1 MFKRKK
7 IGQLLIEAGHI
18 GEKELNIALAEQKKR
33 GKRIGQVLIELGYL
47 TEDKLLPVLGK
58 QLKVP
63 FVDLTKTEIKP
74 DVLKMVPEKICRK
87 HILVPIS
94 FENNQLMIGMADPLD
109 VFIIDEIQFQNNC
122 EVIRAICSENQIADT
137 TDKLYVAGAMADA
150 LNALTSADSGD
161 GASDASALDGLKKA
175 SEETPIIKLVNL
187 VLTSAVQ
194 KGASDIHIEPDEGE
208 LRVRL
213 RIDGTLQVAMN
224 LQPEALPSVMSRIK
238 ILSGMDISERR
249 IPQDGRIQMV
259 IMDKPIDFRVN
270 TIPTAWGEKACLRIL
285 DKSNVNVQLEQM
297 GFTPTNYAMIKKA
310 IHSPNGMCLVTG
322 PTGSGKTTTL
332 YSCLNAIRGTDINIC
347 TVENPVEYK
356 LKLINQ
362 VQVRPEIDLT
372 FASVLRAFLRQDP
385 DVIMLGEIRD
395 NETASIATEA
405 ALTGHLVFATLHT
418 NDAPS
423 TAIRLVDM
431 GVEPF
436 LVSSAL
442 LCIVSQRLARRVC
455 KFCKDVDTTITPETI
470 SDLGLPPEAINE
482 TYYRG
487 KGCDKCAKTGYKGR
501 VGVHEVMYT
510 HENIRRMIIQKVGP
524 DDLKAEA
531 LRLGMKSLKDDVVV
545 KFQQGLTTPEEVFAL
560 ARSD

>member
-47 TEDKLLPVLGK
+47 TDEKLLPTLGK

-63 FVDLTKTEIKP
+63 YVDLSKVDIKP
-74 DVLKMVPEKICRK
+74 EVLKMVPEKICRK

-109 VFIIDEIQFQNNC
+109 VFIVDEIQFQNNC
-122 EVIRAICSENQIADT
+122 EVIRAICSENQIAET

-150 LNALTSADSGD
+150 LNALSVGDEGSSG
-161 GASDASALDGLKKA
+161 GSNSALDGLKKA

-213 RIDGTLQVAMN
+213 RIDGTLQVSMN

-249 IPQDGRIQMV
+249 IPQDGRIQMT

-285 DKSNVNVQLEQM
+285 DKSNVNVQLDQM
-297 GFTPTNYAMIKKA
+297 GFTPFNFGLVKKA
-310 IHSPNGMCLVTG
+310 ISSPNGMCLVTG

-332 YSCLNAIRGTDINIC
+332 YSCLNAIKGPDINIC

-356 LKLINQ
+356 LKFINQ
-362 VQVRPEIDLT
+362 VQVRPEIELT

-395 NETASIATEA
+395 EETASIAVEA

-470 SDLGLPPEAINE
+470 SDLGLPPEAINQ

-487 KGCDKCAKTGYKGR
+487 KGCEKCGKTGYKGR

-510 HENIRRMIIQKVGP
+510 HENLRRMIIQKVGP

-531 LRLGMKSLKDDVVV
+531 LRLGMKSLKDDIVV

>member
-18 GEKELNIALAEQKKR
+18 GEKELNIALTEQKKR
-33 GKRIGQVLIELGYL
+33 AKRIGQVLVELGYL

-63 FVDLTKTEIKP
+63 FVDLSKTEISP

-87 HILVPIS
+87 HNLVPIS
-94 FENNQLMIGMADPLD
+94 FDGKNLMIGMADPLQ
-109 VFIIDEIQFQNNC
+109 VFIIDEIQFQNQC
-122 EVIRAICSENQIADT
+122 EVIRAICSENQINDA
-137 TDKLYVAGAMADA
+137 TDRLYVAGAMADA
-150 LNALTSADSGD
+150 LSAMADEATSDNS
-161 GASDASALDGLKKA
+161 SAIDGLKKA

-187 VLTSAVQ
+187 ILTSAVQ

-208 LRVRL
+208 LRVRF
-213 RIDGTLQVAMN
+213 RIDGSLLVAMN

-249 IPQDGRIQMV
+249 IPQDGRIQMT
-259 IMDKPIDFRVN
+259 ILDKPIDFRVN
-270 TIPTAWGEKACLRIL
+270 TIPTSWGEKACLRIL
-285 DKSNVNVQLEQM
+285 DKSNVNVQLDQM
-297 GFTPTNYAMIKKA
+297 GLTPYNYNLLKKA
-310 IHSPNGMCLVTG
+310 IISPNGMCLVTG

-332 YSCLNAIRGTDINIC
+332 YSCLNAIKGPDINIC

-356 LKLINQ
+356 LRFINQ
-362 VQVRPEIDLT
+362 VQVRPEIDLN
-372 FASVLRAFLRQDP
+372 FATVLRAFLRQDP

-395 NETASIATEA
+395 AETAGIAVEA

-423 TAIRLVDM
+423 TPIRLVDM

-436 LVSSAL
+436 LVASAM

-455 KFCKDVDTTITPETI
+455 KFCKDVDDTVTPETI
-470 SDLGLPPEAINE
+470 QNLGLPPEAVNA

-487 KGCDKCAKTGYKGR
+487 KGCEKCAKTGYKGR
-501 VGVHEVMYT
+501 LGIHEVMYT
-510 HENIRRMIIQKVGP
+510 HEKLRRMIITKVGP
-524 DDLKAEA
+524 DDLKTEA
-531 LRLGMKSLKDDVVV
+531 IKLGMKTLMEDVVT

-560 ARSD
+560 SRSD

>member
-18 GEKELNIALAEQKKR
+18 GEKELNIGLAEQKKR

-47 TEDKLLPVLGK
+47 SEDKLLPILGK

-63 FVDLTKTEIKP
+63 FVDLSKVEVLP
-74 DVLKMVPEKICRK
+74 EVLKMVPEKICRK
-87 HILVPIS
+87 HNLLPIS
-94 FENNQLMIGMADPLD
+94 FNDGTLMIGMADPLD

-122 EVIRAICSENQIADT
+122 EVVRAICSENQIAEKT
-137 TDKLYVAGAMADA
+137 EQLYVAGAMAEA
-150 LNALTSADSGD
+150 LNALSMGD
-161 GASDASALDGLKKA
+161 DGGDDGGALDSLKKA

-187 VLTSAVQ
+187 ILTSAVQ

-213 RIDGTLQVAMN
+213 RIDGTLRVAMN

-259 IMDKPIDFRVN
+259 ILDKPIDFRVN
-270 TIPTAWGEKACLRIL
+270 TIPVAWGEKACLRIL
-285 DKSNVNVQLEQM
+285 DKSNVNVQLDQM
-297 GFTPTNYAMIKKA
+297 GFTPTNFDMVKRA

-332 YSCLNAIRGTDINIC
+332 YSCLNGIKGPDLNIC

-356 LKLINQ
+356 IKFINQ
-362 VQVRPEIDLT
+362 VQVRHEIELT
-372 FASVLRAFLRQDP
+372 FSKVLRAFLRQDP

-395 NETASIATEA
+395 EETAGIAVEA

-442 LCIVSQRLARRVC
+442 LCIVSQRLGRRVC
-455 KFCKDVDTTITPETI
+455 KFCKDVDNEITPETI
-470 SDLGLPPEAINE
+470 KDLGLPPEAINE

-487 KGCDKCAKTGYKGR
+487 KGCEKCGKTGYKGR
-501 VGVHEVMYT
+501 VGIHEVMYT
-510 HENIRRMIIQKVGP
+510 SESLRRMIIQKVGP
-524 DDLKAEA
+524 DDLKNEA
-531 LRLGMKSLKDDVVV
+531 IRLGMKTLKDDAVT
-545 KFQQGLTTPEEVFAL
+545 KFQQGITTPEEVFAL

>member
-18 GEKELNIALAEQKKR
+18 GEKELNIGLAEQKKR

-47 TEDKLLPVLGK
+47 SEDKLLPILGK

-63 FVDLTKTEIKP
+63 FVDLSKVEIKP

-94 FENNQLMIGMADPLD
+94 FDGKSLMIGMADPLD

-122 EVIRAICSENQIADT
+122 EVVRAICSENQIADA
-137 TDKLYVAGAMADA
+137 TDRLYVAGAMADA
-150 LNALTSADSGD
+150 LNALASGEGDDGVDSG
-161 GASDASALDGLKKA
+161 ALDGLKKA

-213 RIDGTLQVAMN
+213 RIDGSLLIAMN

-249 IPQDGRIQMV
+249 LPQDGRIQMV

-285 DKSNVNVQLEQM
+285 DKSNVNVLLEQM
-297 GFTPTNYAMIKKA
+297 GFTPTNFTMLKKA
-310 IHSPNGMCLVTG
+310 IGSPNGMCLVTG

-332 YSCLNAIRGTDINIC
+332 YSCLNAIKGPDLNIC

-356 LKLINQ
+356 LKFINQ
-362 VQVRPEIDLT
+362 VQVRPEIDLNFST
-372 FASVLRAFLRQDP
+372 VLRAFLRQDP

-395 NETASIATEA
+395 EETASIAVEA

-455 KFCKDVDTTITPETI
+455 KFCKDVDTSITPETI
-470 SDLGLPPEAINE
+470 ADLGLPPEAINE

-487 KGCDKCAKTGYKGR
+487 KGCDKCGKTGYKGR
-501 VGVHEVMYT
+501 VGVHEIMYT
-510 HENIRRMIIQKVGP
+510 HENLRRMIIQKVGP
-524 DDLKAEA
+524 DDLKNEA
-531 LRLGMKSLKDDVVV
+531 LRLGMKSLKDDIVV

-560 ARSD
+560 ARAD

>member
-47 TEDKLLPVLGK
+47 SEDKLLPILGK

-63 FVDLTKTEIKP
+63 FVDLSKVEIKP
-74 DVLKMVPEKICRK
+74 EVLKMVPEKICRK
-87 HILVPIS
+87 HNLVPIS
-94 FENNQLMIGMADPLD
+94 FDGKSLMIGMADPLD

-122 EVIRAICSENQIADT
+122 EVVRAICSENQIADA
-137 TDKLYVAGAMADA
+137 TDRLYVAGAMADA
-150 LNALTSADSGD
+150 LNALATNEGAVDS
-161 GASDASALDGLKKA
+161 SALDGLKKA

-187 VLTSAVQ
+187 ILTSAVQ

-213 RIDGTLQVAMN
+213 RIDGTLVITMN

-249 IPQDGRIQMV
+249 LPQDGRIQMV

-285 DKSNVNVQLEQM
+285 DKSNVNVQLDQM
-297 GFTPTNYAMIKKA
+297 GFTPTNFAMVKKA
-310 IHSPNGMCLVTG
+310 IASPNGMVLVTG

-332 YSCLNAIRGTDINIC
+332 YSCLNAIKGPDLNIC

-356 LKLINQ
+356 LKFINQ
-362 VQVRPEIDLT
+362 VQVRPEIDLHFST
-372 FASVLRAFLRQDP
+372 VLRAFLRQDP

-395 NETASIATEA
+395 EETASIAVEA

-436 LVSSAL
+436 LVSSAI
-442 LCIVSQRLARRVC
+442 LCIISQRLARRIC
-455 KFCKDVDTTITPETI
+455 KFCKDVDTTITPEI
-470 SDLGLPPEAINE
+470 IADLDLPPEAINE

-487 KGCDKCAKTGYKGR
+487 KGCEKCGKTGYKGR

-510 HENIRRMIIQKVGP
+510 HENLRRMIIQKVGP
-524 DDLKAEA
+524 DDLKNEA
-531 LRLGMKSLKDDVVV
+531 IRLGMKTLKEDIVV
-545 KFQQGLTTPEEVFAL
+545 KFTQGLTTPEEVFAL
-560 ARSD
+560 ARAD

>member
-18 GEKELNIALAEQKKR
+18 TEKELNIGLAEQKKR

-47 TEDKLLPVLGK
+47 SEDKLLPILGK

-63 FVDLTKTEIKP
+63 FVDLSKVEIKP

-94 FENNQLMIGMADPLD
+94 FDGKSLMIGMADPLD

-122 EVIRAICSENQIADT
+122 EVVRAICSENQIADA
-137 TDKLYVAGAMADA
+137 TDRLYVAGAMADA
-150 LNALTSADSGD
+150 LNALASGEGENVDSG
-161 GASDASALDGLKKA
+161 ALDGLKKA

-213 RIDGTLQVAMN
+213 RIDGSLNVTMN

-249 IPQDGRIQMV
+249 IPQDGRIQMT

-285 DKSNVNVQLEQM
+285 DKSNVNVALDQM
-297 GFTPTNYAMIKKA
+297 GFTPTNFAMIKRA
-310 IHSPNGMCLVTG
+310 IGSPNGMCLVTG

-332 YSCLNAIRGTDINIC
+332 YSCLNAIKGPELNIC

-356 LKLINQ
+356 LKFINQ
-362 VQVRPEIDLT
+362 VQVRPEIDLNFST
-372 FASVLRAFLRQDP
+372 VLRAFLRQDP

-395 NETASIATEA
+395 EETAGIAVEA

-442 LCIVSQRLARRVC
+442 LCIVSQRLGRRIC
-455 KFCKDVDTTITPETI
+455 KFCKDVDTTITPEI
-470 SDLGLPPEAINE
+470 IADLGLPPEAINE

-487 KGCDKCAKTGYKGR
+487 KGCDKCGKTGYKGR

-510 HENIRRMIIQKVGP
+510 HENLRRMIIQKVGP
-524 DDLKAEA
+524 DDLKNEA
-531 LRLGMKSLKDDVVV
+531 IKLGMKTLKDDIVA
-545 KFQQGLTTPEEVFAL
+545 KFQQGLVTPEEVFAL

>member
-18 GEKELNIALAEQKKR
+18 TEKELNIALAEQKKR

-47 TEDKLLPVLGK
+47 GSDKLLPILGK

-63 FVDLTKTEIKP
+63 FVNLENVEIKP
-74 DVLKMVPEKICRK
+74 EVLKMVPEKICRK
-87 HILVPIS
+87 HNLVPIS
-94 FENNQLMIGMADPLD
+94 FDNNSLMIGMADPLD

-122 EVIRAICSENQIADT
+122 EVVRAICSENQIQDK
-137 TDKLYVAGAMADA
+137 TDQLYVAGAMAEA
-150 LNALTSADSGD
+150 LNALQNGEGGD
-161 GASDASALDGLKKA
+161 GEGGANMDALKSA

-187 VLTSAVQ
+187 ILTNAVQ

-213 RIDGTLQVAMN
+213 RIDGGLRVTMN
-224 LQPEALPSVMSRIK
+224 LQEEALNSVMSRIK

-249 IPQDGRIQMV
+249 IPQDGRIQMI

-285 DKSNVNVQLEQM
+285 DKSNVDVKLTDM
-297 GFTPTNYAMIKKA
+297 GFTPTNFELVQKS

-332 YSCLNAIRGTDINIC
+332 YSCLNAIKGPDINIC

-356 LKLINQ
+356 LKYICQ
-362 VQVRPEIDLT
+362 VQVRHEIELDFST
-372 FASVLRAFLRQDP
+372 VLRAFLRQDP

-395 NETASIATEA
+395 EETASIAVEA

-423 TAIRLVDM
+423 TCIRLVDM

-436 LVSSAL
+436 LVSSAI
-442 LCIVSQRLARRVC
+442 LCVVSQRLARRVC
-455 KFCKDVDTTITPETI
+455 KFCKDVDEEITPATI
-470 SDLGLPPEAINE
+470 KDLGLPPEAINE
-482 TYYRG
+482 TYYKG
-487 KGCDKCAKTGYKGR
+487 KGCDKCGKTGYKGR
-501 VGVHEVMYT
+501 VGVHEVLFT

-524 DDLKAEA
+524 DDLKNEA
-531 LRLGMKSLKDDVVV
+531 IRLGMKTLKDDIIV
-545 KFQQGLTTPEEVFAL
+545 KWQQGLTTPEQVFAL
-560 ARSD
+560 ASAH

>member
-7 IGQLLIEAGHI
+7 IGQLLIDAGHI
-18 GEKELNIALAEQKKR
+18 GEKELDIGLAEQKKR

-47 TEDKLLPVLGK
+47 SEDKLLPILGK

-63 FVDLTKTEIKP
+63 FVDLSKVEITP
-74 DVLKMVPEKICRK
+74 EVLKMVPEKICRK
-87 HILVPIS
+87 HNLVPIS
-94 FENNQLMIGMADPLD
+94 FNDGSLMIGMADPLD

-122 EVIRAICSENQIADT
+122 EVVRAICSENQIVEKT
-137 TDKLYVAGAMADA
+137 EQLYVAGAMADA
-150 LNALTSADSGD
+150 LNALSMDGGD
-161 GASDASALDGLKKA
+161 GEGDANLDNLKSA

-187 VLTSAVQ
+187 ILNSAVQ

-213 RIDGTLQVAMN
+213 RIDGALRVSMN

-249 IPQDGRIQMV
+249 IPQDGRIQM
-259 IMDKPIDFRVN
+259 IILDKPIDFRVN
-270 TIPTAWGEKACLRIL
+270 TIPVAWGEKACLRIL
-285 DKSNVNVQLEQM
+285 DKSNVNVELEQM
-297 GFTPTNYAMIKKA
+297 GFTPFNFEMVKKS
-310 IHSPNGMCLVTG
+310 IHSPNGMVLVTG

-332 YSCLNAIRGTDINIC
+332 YSCLNGIRGPELNIC

-356 LKLINQ
+356 IKFINQ
-362 VQVRPEIDLT
+362 VQVRHEIDLT
-372 FASVLRAFLRQDP
+372 FSSVLRAFLRQDP

-395 NETASIATEA
+395 EETAGIAVEA

-455 KFCKDVDTTITPETI
+455 KFCKDVDDTITPETI
-470 SDLGLPPEAINE
+470 KNLGLPPEAINE

-487 KGCDKCAKTGYKGR
+487 KGCDKCGKTGYKGR
-501 VGVHEVMYT
+501 VGIHEVMYT
-510 HENIRRMIIQKVGP
+510 HEELRRLIIQKCGP
-524 DDLKAEA
+524 DDLKNKAIE
-531 LRLGMKSLKDDVVV
+531 LGMLTLAKDITA
-545 KFQQGLTTPEEVFAL
+545 KFQQGLTTPEQVFAL
-560 ARSD
+560 VRGD

>member
-47 TEDKLLPVLGK
+47 TEDKLLPILGK

-63 FVDLTKTEIKP
+63 FVDLSKVEIKP
-74 DVLKMVPEKICRK
+74 EVLKMVPEKICRK

-94 FENNQLMIGMADPLD
+94 FDGKSLMIGMADPLD

-122 EVIRAICSENQIADT
+122 EIVRAICSENQIADA
-137 TDKLYVAGAMADA
+137 TDRLYVAGAMADA
-150 LNALTSADSGD
+150 LNALASGEDD
-161 GASDASALDGLKKA
+161 GSGGGAALDGLKKA

-187 VLTSAVQ
+187 ILTSAVQ

-213 RIDGTLQVAMN
+213 RIDGSLIISMN

-249 IPQDGRIQMV
+249 LPQDGRIQMI

-285 DKSNVNVQLEQM
+285 DKSNVNVELDQM
-297 GFTPTNYAMIKKA
+297 GFSPDNYAKLTKA
-310 IHSPNGMCLVTG
+310 IASPNGMCLVTG

-332 YSCLNAIRGTDINIC
+332 YSCLNAIKGPDTNIC

-356 LKLINQ
+356 LKYINQ
-362 VQVRPEIDLT
+362 VQVRAEIELT

-395 NETASIATEA
+395 EETAGIAVEA

-470 SDLGLPPEAINE
+470 ADLGLPPEAINQ

-510 HENIRRMIIQKVGP
+510 HENLRRMIIQKVGP
-524 DDLKAEA
+524 DDLKNEAE
-531 LRLGMKSLKDDVVV
+531 RLGMKSLKDDIVV

>member
-7 IGQLLIEAGHI
+7 IGQLLVEAGHI
-18 GEKELNIALAEQKKR
+18 GEKELNIGLAEQKKR

-47 TEDKLLPVLGK
+47 SEDKLLPILGK

-63 FVDLTKTEIKP
+63 FVDLSKVEIKP
-74 DVLKMVPEKICRK
+74 EVLKMVPEKICRK
-87 HILVPIS
+87 HNLVPIS
-94 FENNQLMIGMADPLD
+94 FDGKSLMIGMADPLD

-122 EVIRAICSENQIADT
+122 EVVRAICSENQIADA
-137 TDKLYVAGAMADA
+137 TDRLYVAGAMAEA
-150 LNALTSADSGD
+150 LNALASGEDD
-161 GASDASALDGLKKA
+161 GSSSGALDGLKKA

-213 RIDGTLQVAMN
+213 RIDGTLIITMN

-249 IPQDGRIQMV
+249 IPQDGRIQMI

-285 DKSNVNVQLEQM
+285 DKSNVNVQLDQM
-297 GFTPTNYAMIKKA
+297 GFTPTNFSMIKKA
-310 IHSPNGMCLVTG
+310 IGSPNGMCLVTG

-332 YSCLNAIRGTDINIC
+332 YSCLNAIKGPDLNIC

-356 LKLINQ
+356 LKFINQ
-362 VQVRPEIDLT
+362 VQVRPEIDLNFST
-372 FASVLRAFLRQDP
+372 VLRAFLRQDP

-395 NETASIATEA
+395 EETASIAVEA

-470 SDLGLPPEAINE
+470 ADLGLPPEAINE

-487 KGCDKCAKTGYKGR
+487 KGCDKCGKTGYKGR

-510 HENIRRMIIQKVGP
+510 HENLRRMIIQKVGP
-524 DDLKAEA
+524 DDLKNEA
-531 LRLGMKSLKDDVVV
+531 LRLGMKSLKEDIVV

-560 ARSD
+560 ARAD

>member
-47 TEDKLLPVLGK
+47 TEDKLLPILGK

-63 FVDLTKTEIKP
+63 FVDLSKVEIKP
-74 DVLKMVPEKICRK
+74 EVLKMVPEKICRK

-94 FENNQLMIGMADPLD
+94 FDGKSLMIGMADPLD

-122 EVIRAICSENQIADT
+122 EIVRAICSENQIADA
-137 TDKLYVAGAMADA
+137 TDRLYVAGAMADA
-150 LNALTSADSGD
+150 LNALASGEDD
-161 GASDASALDGLKKA
+161 GSGGGAALDGLKKA

-187 VLTSAVQ
+187 ILTSAVQ

-213 RIDGTLQVAMN
+213 RIDGSLIISMN

-249 IPQDGRIQMV
+249 LPQDGRIQMI

-285 DKSNVNVQLEQM
+285 DKSNVNVELDQM
-297 GFTPTNYAMIKKA
+297 GFSPDNYSKLTKA
-310 IHSPNGMCLVTG
+310 IASPNGMCLVTG

-332 YSCLNAIRGTDINIC
+332 YSCLNAIKGPDTNIC

-356 LKLINQ
+356 LKYINQ
-362 VQVRPEIDLT
+362 VQVRAEIELT

-395 NETASIATEA
+395 EETAGIAVEA

-470 SDLGLPPEAINE
+470 ADLGLPPEAVNQ

-510 HENIRRMIIQKVGP
+510 HENLRRMIIQKVGP
-524 DDLKAEA
+524 DDLKNEAE
-531 LRLGMKSLKDDVVV
+531 RLGMKSLKDDIVA

>member
-18 GEKELNIALAEQKKR
+18 AEKELNIALAEQKKR

-47 TEDKLLPVLGK
+47 TEDKLLPTLGK

-63 FVDLTKTEIKP
+63 FVDLSKVEIKP
-74 DVLKMVPEKICRK
+74 EVLKMVPEKICRK

-94 FENNQLMIGMADPLD
+94 FDGKSLMIGMADPLD

-122 EVIRAICSENQIADT
+122 EVVRAICSENQIADT
-137 TDKLYVAGAMADA
+137 TDRLYVAGAMADA
-150 LNALTSADSGD
+150 LNALATSDDIGPTD
-161 GASDASALDGLKKA
+161 GAALDGLKKA

-187 VLTSAVQ
+187 VLNSAVQ

-213 RIDGTLQVAMN
+213 RIDGSLLVSMN

-249 IPQDGRIQMV
+249 LPQDGRIQMV

-285 DKSNVNVQLEQM
+285 DKSNVNVQLDQM
-297 GFTPTNYAMIKKA
+297 GFTPANYTLMKKA
-310 IHSPNGMCLVTG
+310 ITSPNGMCLVTG

-332 YSCLNAIRGTDINIC
+332 YSCLNAIKGPDINIC

-356 LKLINQ
+356 LKFINQ
-362 VQVRPEIDLT
+362 VQVRPEIDLNFST
-372 FASVLRAFLRQDP
+372 VLRAFLRQDP
-385 DVIMLGEIRD
+385 DVIMIGEIRD
-395 NETASIATEA
+395 EETAGIAVEA

-423 TAIRLVDM
+423 TAIRLLDM

-442 LCIVSQRLARRVC
+442 LCIVSQRLARRIC
-455 KFCKDVDTTITPETI
+455 KFCKDIDHEITPEI
-470 SDLGLPPEAINE
+470 IAELGLPPEAINA

-510 HENIRRMIIQKVGP
+510 HENLRRMIIKKVGP
-524 DDLKAEA
+524 DDLRTEA
-531 LRLGMKSLKDDVVV
+531 VRLGMMGLKEDIVV

-560 ARSD
+560 SRSD

>member
-47 TEDKLLPVLGK
+47 TEDKLLPTLGK

-63 FVDLTKTEIKP
+63 FVDLTKVEIKP
-74 DVLKMVPEKICRK
+74 EVLKMVPEKICRK

-150 LNALTSADSGD
+150 LNALTNGD
-161 GASDASALDGLKKA
+161 GGGDGGDASALDGLKKA

-213 RIDGTLQVAMN
+213 RIDGTLQVSMN

-297 GFTPTNYAMIKKA
+297 GFTPTNYAMLKKA
-310 IHSPNGMCLVTG
+310 ITSPNGMCLVTG

-332 YSCLNAIRGTDINIC
+332 YSCLNAIRGADINIC

-356 LKLINQ
+356 LKYINQ

-487 KGCDKCAKTGYKGR
+487 KGCEKCGKSGYKGR

-531 LRLGMKSLKDDVVV
+531 LRLGMKSLKEDIVV

>member
-7 IGQLLIEAGHI
+7 IGQLLIEAGHVT
-18 GEKELNIALAEQKKR
+18 EKELNIGLAEQKKR

-47 TEDKLLPVLGK
+47 SEDKLLPILGK

-63 FVDLTKTEIKP
+63 FVDLSKVEIKP

-94 FENNQLMIGMADPLD
+94 FDGKSLMIGMADPLD

-122 EVIRAICSENQIADT
+122 EVVRAICSENQIADA
-137 TDKLYVAGAMADA
+137 TDRLYVAGAMADA
-150 LNALTSADSGD
+150 LNALAAGEDAPGDS
-161 GASDASALDGLKKA
+161 SALDGLKKA

-187 VLTSAVQ
+187 ILTSAVQ

-213 RIDGTLQVAMN
+213 RIDGSLAVSMN

-285 DKSNVNVQLEQM
+285 DKSNVNVALDQM
-297 GFTPTNYAMIKKA
+297 GFTPTNFAMIKKA
-310 IHSPNGMCLVTG
+310 ISSPNGMCLVTG

-332 YSCLNAIRGTDINIC
+332 YSCLNAIKGPELNIC

-356 LKLINQ
+356 LKFINQ
-362 VQVRPEIDLT
+362 VQVRAEIDLNFST
-372 FASVLRAFLRQDP
+372 VLRAFLRQDP

-395 NETASIATEA
+395 EETAGIAVEA

-442 LCIVSQRLARRVC
+442 LCIVSQRLGRRIC
-455 KFCKDVDTTITPETI
+455 KFCKDVDTTITPEI
-470 SDLGLPPEAINE
+470 IADLGLPPEAINE

-487 KGCDKCAKTGYKGR
+487 KGCDKCGKTGTKGR

-510 HENIRRMIIQKVGP
+510 HENLRRMIIQKVGP
-524 DDLKAEA
+524 DDLKNEA
-531 LRLGMKSLKDDVVV
+531 IKLGMKTLKDDIVA
-545 KFQQGLTTPEEVFAL
+545 KFQQGLVTPEEVFAL
-560 ARSD
+560 ARGD

>member
-7 IGQLLIEAGHI
+7 IGEMLIEAGHI
-18 GEKELNIALAEQKKR
+18 AEKDLNIALSEQKKR

-47 TEDKLLPVLGK
+47 NDAKLLPVLGK

-63 FVDLTKTEIKP
+63 FMDLTKLEIKP
-74 DVLKMVPEKICRK
+74 EVLKMVPEKICRK
-87 HILVPIS
+87 HLLIPIS
-94 FENNQLMIGMADPLD
+94 FDGKSLMIGMADPLD

-122 EVIRAICSENQIADT
+122 EVVRAICSENQINEMV
-137 TDKLYVAGAMADA
+137 DKLYVAGAMADA
-150 LNALTSADSGD
+150 LNALGDD
-161 GASDASALDGLKKA
+161 GAPASDSALDSLKKA
-175 SEETPIIKLVNL
+175 GEETPIIKLVNMIL
-187 VLTSAVQ
+187 NQAVQ

-213 RIDGTLQVAMN
+213 RIDGTLVVTMT
-224 LQPEALPSVMSRIK
+224 LQPEALSSVVSRIK

-249 IPQDGRIQMV
+249 IPQDGRIQMI

-270 TIPTAWGEKACLRIL
+270 TIPTAWGEKTCMRIL
-285 DKSNVNVQLEQM
+285 DKSNVQVELENM
-297 GFTPTNYAMIKKA
+297 GFAPMNYKLLKKA
-310 IHSPNGMCLVTG
+310 IDAPNGMILVGG

-332 YSCLNAIRGTDINIC
+332 YACLNAIKGVDMNIC

-362 VQVRPEIDLT
+362 VQVRPEIELD
-372 FASVLRAFLRQDP
+372 FAKILRAFLRQDP

-395 NETASIATEA
+395 EETATIAVEA

-423 TAIRLVDM
+423 TPPRLIDM

-436 LVSSAL
+436 LVSAAL
-442 LCIVSQRLARRVC
+442 LCVVSQRLARRVC
-455 KFCKDVDTTITPETI
+455 KFCKDVDTKITPEI
-470 SDLGLPPEAINE
+470 IADLGLPPETING

-487 KGCDKCAKTGYKGR
+487 KGCEKCNQSGYKGR

-510 HENIRRMIIQKVGP
+510 NERIRSLVIK
-524 DDLKAEA
+524 KASNDEIMKEA
-531 LRLGMKSLKDDVVV
+531 CASGMKTLREDCILK
-545 KFQQGLTTPEEVFAL
+545 FTQGLTTPDEVYAL
-560 ARSD
+560 TRSD

>member
-7 IGQLLIEAGHI
+7 IGQLLIEAGHV
-18 GEKELNIALAEQKKR
+18 GEKELNIGLAEQKKR

-47 TEDKLLPVLGK
+47 TEDKLLPILGK

-63 FVDLTKTEIKP
+63 FVDLTKVEIKP
-74 DVLKMVPEKICRK
+74 EVLKMVPEKICRK

-94 FENNQLMIGMADPLD
+94 FDGKSLMIGMADPLD

-122 EVIRAICSENQIADT
+122 EVVRAICSENQIADT

-150 LNALTSADSGD
+150 LSAMGVGD
-161 GASDASALDGLKKA
+161 DDASGGALDGLKKA

-213 RIDGTLQVAMN
+213 RIDGSLLIAMN

-249 IPQDGRIQMV
+249 LPQDGRIQMV

-285 DKSNVNVQLEQM
+285 DKSNVNVALDQM
-297 GFTPTNYAMIKKA
+297 GFSPTNFEKVQKA
-310 IHSPNGMCLVTG
+310 IGSPNGMCLVTG

-332 YSCLNAIRGTDINIC
+332 YACLNAIKGPDINIC

-356 LKLINQ
+356 LKFINQ
-362 VQVRPEIDLT
+362 VQVRAEIDLNFST
-372 FASVLRAFLRQDP
+372 VLRAFLRQDP

-395 NETASIATEA
+395 EETASIAVEA

-436 LVSSAL
+436 LVSSAF

-455 KFCKDVDTTITPETI
+455 KFCKDVDTTITPETLV
-470 SDLGLPPEAINE
+470 DLGLPPEAINE

-487 KGCDKCAKTGYKGR
+487 KGCEKCAKTGYKGR

-510 HENIRRMIIQKVGP
+510 HENLRRMIIQKVGP
-524 DDLKAEA
+524 DDLKNEA
-531 LRLGMKSLKDDVVV
+531 VRLGMKCLKDDIVV

-560 ARSD
+560 ARAD

>member
-18 GEKELNIALAEQKKR
+18 TEKELNIGLAEQKKR

-47 TEDKLLPVLGK
+47 TEDKLLPILGK

-63 FVDLTKTEIKP
+63 FVDLSKVEIKP
-74 DVLKMVPEKICRK
+74 EVLKMVPEKICRK

-94 FENNQLMIGMADPLD
+94 FDGKSLMIGMADPLD

-122 EVIRAICSENQIADT
+122 EVVRAICSENQIADA

-150 LNALTSADSGD
+150 LNALATGEGGDVDS
-161 GASDASALDGLKKA
+161 SALDGLKKA

-187 VLTSAVQ
+187 ILTSAVQ

-213 RIDGTLQVAMN
+213 RIDGTLLITMN

-249 IPQDGRIQMV
+249 LPQDGRIQMI

-285 DKSNVNVQLEQM
+285 DKSNVNVQLDQM
-297 GFTPTNYAMIKKA
+297 GFTPTNFTMLKKA
-310 IHSPNGMCLVTG
+310 IGSPNGMCLVTG

-332 YSCLNAIRGTDINIC
+332 YSCLNAIKGPDLNIC

-356 LKLINQ
+356 LKFINQ
-362 VQVRPEIDLT
+362 VQVRPEIELNFST
-372 FASVLRAFLRQDP
+372 VLRAFLRQDP

-395 NETASIATEA
+395 EETASIAVEA

-455 KFCKDVDTTITPETI
+455 KFCKDVDTTITPEI
-470 SDLGLPPEAINE
+470 IADLGLPPEAIND

-487 KGCDKCAKTGYKGR
+487 KGCEKCGKTGYKGR

-510 HENIRRMIIQKVGP
+510 HENLRRMIIQKVGP
-524 DDLKAEA
+524 DDLKNEA
-531 LRLGMKSLKDDVVV
+531 VRLGMKSLKDDIVV

-560 ARSD
+560 ARAD

>member
-7 IGQLLIEAGHI
+7 IGQLLIEAGHV
-18 GEKELNIALAEQKKR
+18 GEKELNIGLAEQKKR

-47 TEDKLLPVLGK
+47 SEDKLLPILGK

-63 FVDLTKTEIKP
+63 FVDLSKVEIKP
-74 DVLKMVPEKICRK
+74 EVLKMVPEKICRK

-94 FENNQLMIGMADPLD
+94 FDGKSLMIGMADPLD

-122 EVIRAICSENQIADT
+122 EVVRAICSENQIADT

-150 LNALTSADSGD
+150 LSAMGTGEDDGSSG
-161 GASDASALDGLKKA
+161 ALDGLKKA

-213 RIDGTLQVAMN
+213 RIDGSLLVAMN

-249 IPQDGRIQMV
+249 IPQDGRIQMT

-285 DKSNVNVQLEQM
+285 DKSNVNVALDQM
-297 GFTPTNYAMIKKA
+297 GFSPFNFEKVQKA
-310 IHSPNGMCLVTG
+310 IGSPNGMCLVTG

-332 YSCLNAIRGTDINIC
+332 YACLNAIKGPDINIC

-356 LKLINQ
+356 LKFINQ
-362 VQVRPEIDLT
+362 VQVRAEIDLNFST
-372 FASVLRAFLRQDP
+372 VLRAFLRQDP

-395 NETASIATEA
+395 EETASIAVEA

-455 KFCKDVDTTITPETI
+455 KFCKDVDTTVTPETLV
-470 SDLGLPPEAINE
+470 DLGLPPEAIND

-510 HENIRRMIIQKVGP
+510 HENLRRMIIQKVGP
-524 DDLKAEA
+524 DDLKNEA
-531 LRLGMKSLKDDVVV
+531 VRLGMKTLKEDIVV
-545 KFQQGLTTPEEVFAL
+545 KFTQGLTTPEEVFAL
-560 ARSD
+560 ARAD

>member
-7 IGQLLIEAGHI
+7 IGQLLVEAGHI
-18 GEKELNIALAEQKKR
+18 GEKELNIGLAEQKKR

-47 TEDKLLPVLGK
+47 SEDKLLPILGK

-63 FVDLTKTEIKP
+63 FVDLSKVEIKP

-87 HILVPIS
+87 HNLVPIS
-94 FENNQLMIGMADPLD
+94 YDGKSLMIGMADPLD

-122 EVIRAICSENQIADT
+122 EVVRAICSENQIADA
-137 TDKLYVAGAMADA
+137 TDRLYVAGAMAEA
-150 LNALTSADSGD
+150 LNALASGEDDGGDSG
-161 GASDASALDGLKKA
+161 ALDGLKKA

-213 RIDGTLQVAMN
+213 RIDGTLIITMN

-249 IPQDGRIQMV
+249 IPQDGRIQMT

-285 DKSNVNVQLEQM
+285 DKSNVNVQLDQM
-297 GFTPTNYAMIKKA
+297 GFTPTNFTMIKKA
-310 IHSPNGMCLVTG
+310 IGSPNGMCLVTG

-332 YSCLNAIRGTDINIC
+332 YSCLNAIKGPDLNIC

-356 LKLINQ
+356 LKFINQ
-362 VQVRPEIDLT
+362 VQVRPEIDLNFST
-372 FASVLRAFLRQDP
+372 VLRAFLRQDP

-395 NETASIATEA
+395 EETASIAVEA

-470 SDLGLPPEAINE
+470 ADLGLPPEAINE

-487 KGCDKCAKTGYKGR
+487 KGCDKCGKTGYKGR

-510 HENIRRMIIQKVGP
+510 HENLRRMIIQKVGP
-524 DDLKAEA
+524 DDLKNEA
-531 LRLGMKSLKDDVVV
+531 IRLGMKSLKDDIVV

-560 ARSD
+560 ARAD

>member
-47 TEDKLLPVLGK
+47 TEDKLLPTLGK

-63 FVDLTKTEIKP
+63 FVDLTKVEIKP
-74 DVLKMVPEKICRK
+74 EVLKMVPEKICRK

-150 LNALTSADSGD
+150 LNALTNGE
-161 GASDASALDGLKKA
+161 GGGEGGDASALDGLKKA

-213 RIDGTLQVAMN
+213 RIDGTLQVSMN

-297 GFTPTNYAMIKKA
+297 GFTPTNYAMLKKA
-310 IHSPNGMCLVTG
+310 ITSPNGMCLVTG

-332 YSCLNAIRGTDINIC
+332 YSCLNAIRGADINIC

-356 LKLINQ
+356 LKYINQ

-455 KFCKDVDTTITPETI
+455 KFCKDVDTTITAETI

-487 KGCDKCAKTGYKGR
+487 KGCEKCGKSGYKGR

-531 LRLGMKSLKDDVVV
+531 LRLGMKSLKEDIVV

>member
-18 GEKELNIALAEQKKR
+18 GEKELDIALTEQKKR

-47 TEDKLLPVLGK
+47 SEDKLLPVLGK

-63 FVDLTKTEIKP
+63 FVDLSKTEINP
-74 DVLKMVPEKICRK
+74 EVLKMVPEKICRK
-87 HILVPIS
+87 HSLVPIS
-94 FENNQLMIGMADPLD
+94 FDGKDLMIGMADPLQ
-109 VFIIDEIQFQNNC
+109 VFIIDEIQFQNQC
-122 EVIRAICSENQIADT
+122 EVVRAICSENQIADA
-137 TDKLYVAGAMADA
+137 TDRLYVAGAMADA
-150 LNALTSADSGD
+150 LSAMADEGALESDSAI
-161 GASDASALDGLKKA
+161 DGLKKA

-187 VLTSAVQ
+187 IFTSAVQ

-213 RIDGTLQVAMN
+213 RIDGTLIVAMN
-224 LQPEALPSVMSRIK
+224 LQPEALPSVMSRVK

-249 IPQDGRIQMV
+249 IPQDGRIQMT
-259 IMDKPIDFRVN
+259 ILDKPIDFRVN

-285 DKSNVNVQLEQM
+285 DKSNVNVQLDQM
-297 GFTPTNYAMIKKA
+297 GFIPYNYKLIKKA
-310 IHSPNGMCLVTG
+310 ISSPNGLVLVTG

-332 YSCLNAIRGTDINIC
+332 YSCLNAIKGPDINIC

-356 LKLINQ
+356 LKFINQ
-362 VQVRPEIDLT
+362 VQIRPEIDLH
-372 FASVLRAFLRQDP
+372 FATVLRAFLRQDP

-395 NETASIATEA
+395 SETAGIAIEA

-431 GVEPF
+431 GVEAF
-436 LVSSAL
+436 LVASSL
-442 LCIVSQRLARRVC
+442 LCIVSQRLARRIC
-455 KFCKDVDTTITPETI
+455 KSCKEEDTTITPETI
-470 SDLGLPPEAINE
+470 KNLGLPPESINN

-487 KGCDKCAKTGYKGR
+487 AGCEKCARTGYKGR
-501 VGVHEVMYT
+501 LGIHEVMYT
-510 HENIRRMIIQKVGP
+510 HENLRRMIITKAPP
-524 DDLKAEA
+524 DDLKREA
-531 LRLGMKSLKDDVVV
+531 IKQGMKTLMEDVVI

>member
-7 IGQLLIEAGHI
+7 IGQLLVEAGHI
-18 GEKELNIALAEQKKR
+18 GEKELNIGLAEQKKR

-47 TEDKLLPVLGK
+47 SEDKLLPILGK

-63 FVDLTKTEIKP
+63 FVDLSKVEIKP
-74 DVLKMVPEKICRK
+74 EVLKMVPEKICRK

-94 FENNQLMIGMADPLD
+94 FDGKSLMIGMADPLD

-122 EVIRAICSENQIADT
+122 EVVRAICSENQIADT

-150 LNALTSADSGD
+150 LSALTSGEDD
-161 GASDASALDGLKKA
+161 GSTDGGALDGLKKA

-213 RIDGTLQVAMN
+213 RIDGSLIITMN

-249 IPQDGRIQMV
+249 LPQDGRIQMI

-285 DKSNVNVQLEQM
+285 DKSNVNVQLDQM
-297 GFTPTNYAMIKKA
+297 GFTPLNFGMIQKA
-310 IHSPNGMCLVTG
+310 IGSPNGMCLVTG

-332 YSCLNAIRGTDINIC
+332 YSCLNAIKGPDLNIC

-356 LKLINQ
+356 LKFINQ
-362 VQVRPEIDLT
+362 VQVRPEIELNFST
-372 FASVLRAFLRQDP
+372 VLRAFLRQDP

-395 NETASIATEA
+395 EETASIAVEA

-455 KFCKDVDTTITPETI
+455 KFCKDVDDTITPEI
-470 SDLGLPPEAINE
+470 IADLGLPPEAINE

-487 KGCDKCAKTGYKGR
+487 KGCDKCGKTGYKGR

-510 HENIRRMIIQKVGP
+510 HENLRRMIIQKVGP
-524 DDLKAEA
+524 DDLKNEA
-531 LRLGMKSLKDDVVV
+531 LRLGMKSLKDDIVV